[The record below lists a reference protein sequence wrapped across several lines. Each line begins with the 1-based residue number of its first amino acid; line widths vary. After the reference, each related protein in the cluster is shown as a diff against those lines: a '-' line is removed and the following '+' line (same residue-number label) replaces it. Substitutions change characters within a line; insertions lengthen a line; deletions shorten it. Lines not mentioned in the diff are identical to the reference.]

1 MPTPA
6 ELAQSHTD
14 LKPEELEHLQRLL
27 GSWGVLADL
36 SFSDLLLLVPVHAHA
51 TIGNGNAHSLGL
63 GPGQGDGAGP
73 HDGEATDPELV
84 VLGQMRPNN
93 RPTLVDQDLVG
104 QTVNE
109 SQWALVARCLH
120 TGEIVRG
127 SIHHPILGEQVP
139 VENIPVRFEDRIVA
153 TLLRVSLAP
162 LKGPTSMYER
172 TYLDVFERL
181 ADMVAQS
188 AFPFPDEDVGTEEA
202 PRVGDGVVVVD
213 ADGRVEFASP
223 NAMNAF
229 HRMGIYTQPEGRR
242 FGDLDIEESAVEWAL
257 ATGRPVVEEV
267 ERRPD
272 VIVLVHCVPL
282 LSHGVVTGAMILLRD
297 VTDVRRL
304 DRLLLSKDAAI
315 REVHHRVKN
324 NLQTISS
331 LLSLQARRVG
341 DRAARVALHEAER
354 RVRSIALVHEI
365 LSRDPSDQVPFAE
378 IVASLV
384 QMAEDSV
391 VSSQPI
397 VISVHGDLG
406 EVAADVATPLAVA
419 VAELLQNAVEHA
431 FDPEAAGGNDGAAGL
446 EGAGGAAGYA
456 PVGHVDLTLAPGED
470 ALEIEVRDDGLG
482 LPEGFDIEQTT
493 SLGLLIV
500 RDLVVSQLEG
510 TISMA
515 SLPPSQGGGTRVAI
529 SVPQRAPH

>member
-1 MPTPA
+1 
-6 ELAQSHTD
+6 
-14 LKPEELEHLQRLL
+14 
-27 GSWGVLADL
+27 
-36 SFSDLLLLVPVHAHA
+36 
-51 TIGNGNAHSLGL
+51 
-63 GPGQGDGAGP
+63 
-73 HDGEATDPELV
+73 
-84 VLGQMRPNN
+84 
-93 RPTLVDQDLVG
+93 
-104 QTVNE
+104 
-109 SQWALVARCLH
+109 
-120 TGEIVRG
+120 
-127 SIHHPILGEQVP
+127 
-139 VENIPVRFEDRIVA
+139 
-153 TLLRVSLAP
+153 
-162 LKGPTSMYER
+162 
-172 TYLDVFERL
+172 
-181 ADMVAQS
+181 
-188 AFPFPDEDVGTEEA
+188 
-202 PRVGDGVVVVD
+202 VVVVD

-242 FGDLDIEESAVEWAL
+242 FGDLDIEETAVEWAL
-257 ATGRPVVEEV
+257 SNGRPVVEEV

-272 VIVLVHCVPL
+272 VMVLLHCIPL
-282 LSHGVVTGAMILLRD
+282 LSHEVVTGAMILLRD

-378 IVASLV
+378 IVQSLV

-397 VISVHGDLG
+397 VISTTGDLG
-406 EVAADVATPLAVA
+406 DVVADVATPLAVT

-431 FDPEAAGGNDGAAGL
+431 FDPEAVGGQDAAAGL
-446 EGAGGAAGYA
+446 EGAGGAAGYS
-456 PVGHVDLTLAPGED
+456 PIGHVDVTMRNDGHELSVA
-470 ALEIEVRDDGLG
+470 VRDDGRG
-482 LPEGFDIEQTT
+482 LPEGFDIEHTT
-493 SLGLLIV
+493 SLGLSIV

-510 TISMA
+510 RISMEKV
-515 SLPPSQGGGTRVAI
+515 SPLEGGGTRAVI
-529 SVPQRAPH
+529 IVPVRAPR